1 MNDITKAAIEITGLG
16 MAGIFLFMVIFYFVI
31 RAIDKFFPAKTEP
44 E

>member
-31 RAIDKFFPAKTEP
+31 KVIDKFFPAKPVSE
-44 E
+44 